1 MRLTGF
7 RVLAAIAAALAVAA
21 LVLPRL
27 VPGTPRDLVIVL
39 FVGALLLATM
49 AMAHRGSPDDCD
61 TAPPGV
67 TRRYLRELM
76 AAMGAYVVVLSVS
89 IWLLKRVEPQLLRF
103 LISIAPLL
111 PIGFA
116 VRAIVRYM
124 RGLDEMQQRIE
135 LESVGVATACVSMLY
150 MTGGLLQSARLMQV
164 PGDVA
169 MIWVFPL
176 VCTIYGIAR
185 AFVARRYR

>member
-1 MRLTGF
+1 MRLTALRMLAGVA
-7 RVLAAIAAALAVAA
+7 VLLGAAAVL
-21 LVLPRL
+21 LPRL
-27 VPGTPRDLVIVL
+27 VPGMPRDFAIVL
-39 FVGALLLATM
+39 FVGALMLAAM

-61 TAPPGV
+61 TAPPGL

-76 AAMGAYVVVLSVS
+76 ASMAAYVLVLSAS
-89 IWLLKRVEPQLLRF
+89 IWLLRRVEPQALR
-103 LISIAPLL
+103 LVIAIAPLL

-135 LESVGVATACVSMLY
+135 LESVGVATVCVSMLY
-150 MTGGLLQSARLMQV
+150 MTGGLLQSARLMHV

-176 VCTIYGIAR
+176 VCAVYGVAK